1 MSTAISPA
9 LPSKALVEAVQLMS
23 EWDPMDAVDDMAVP
37 PRLTQPAPPDGW
49 PDLPV
54 TRTWGA
60 LVGQTIKARGWIQQ
74 QVADEIGC
82 TQGAISQIVSGPTL
96 TSWLVWPLCLV
107 LDLDPPHQFYRDDR
121 ERRWVEAGR
130 VLRRRS
136 ERAFMSAL
144 RSAEEMPGVL
154 DDTDT

>member
-1 MSTAISPA
+1 MSTDFRLDVPT
-9 LPSKALVEAVQLMS
+9 KALVEVVQLMS

-37 PRLTQPAPPDGW
+37 PRLTQAPPPDGW

-54 TRTWGA
+54 TREWGA

-74 QVADEIGC
+74 QVADEIDC
-82 TQGAISQIVSGPTL
+82 SQGAISQIVSGPTL
-96 TSWLVWPLCLV
+96 RSELVWPLCLV
-107 LDLDPPHQFYRDDR
+107 LDLDPPHQFYRDER
-121 ERRWVEAGR
+121 EKRWVEAGR

-154 DDTDT
+154 DDSDT